1 MWDGNSTCV
10 ILNDGR
16 RDCELQQV
24 SIYVRAY
31 LILQSSRNASLLL
44 FAHNAYGNG
53 QYSVVGVKQKS
64 ARIYDIDIIWHI

>member
-16 RDCELQQV
+16 SDCELQQV

-44 FAHNAYGNG
+44 FAL
-53 QYSVVGVKQKS
+53 
-64 ARIYDIDIIWHI
+64 